1 MEKMILTVKHLSV
14 SFTQYG
20 RGLRRREI
28 QVIKDLSLSVS
39 AGEIVAV
46 VGSSGSGKSLLA
58 HAVMGILPY
67 NSRMSGKMEFDG
79 RVLDEK
85 EKARLRGKEIFLVP
99 QSVAY
104 LDPLMK
110 VGEQVTGG
118 DKSPAARERCR
129 DVLSRYGLGTETAGM
144 YPYQLSGG
152 MARRVLISTAVMGTP
167 RLVIADE
174 PTPGVPTET
183 ALRVLGHFREIA
195 EQGAGVLLITHDL
208 ELAVKTA
215 DRIVVFYGGMA
226 VEECPAGDF
235 GTPGRL
241 RHPYTRALCDAM
253 PERAFTW
260 IPGTQPAVIRE
271 EAGGCPFAGRC
282 PERDEALCGGEIA
295 YEKKNG
301 GFVLCA
307 RA

>member
-1 MEKMILTVKHLSV
+1 
-14 SFTQYG
+14 
-20 RGLRRREI
+20 
-28 QVIKDLSLSVS
+28 
-39 AGEIVAV
+39 
-46 VGSSGSGKSLLA
+46 
-58 HAVMGILPY
+58 MGILPY
-67 NSRMSGKMEFDG
+67 NSRMSGQMEFDG

-129 DVLSRYGLGTETAGM
+129 DVLSRYGLETETAGM

-271 EAGGCPFAGRC
+271 EAGGCPFADRC
-282 PERDEALCGGEIA
+282 PEREEALCGGEIA

-301 GFVLCA
+301 GFVRCA